1 MDGFKPFHTLNQVK
15 LHLKLVGCSPI
26 QSNRFYRFF
35 CIPIYIAVI
44 FIVLISYSL
53 SSLSFLFFNVKTFI
67 DFTESAFWASRSVL
81 SLAVYT
87 TFVWHRKDLT
97 KILDNLDE
105 IICKRQY
112 LFQSDLNQ
120 VTFEKS
126 TDIAGKM
133 QLKNVDFWGMEPKNL
148 QFKTELKIRIFAD
161 YQFSTKVRLI
171 SSYGS

>member
-1 MDGFKPFHTLNQVK
+1 MYTLVDTSFHLFIRTLCRHSQSLLRASAFLTVYMYIFLSRLEKFRWKMQSNVALMDGSKPFHTLNQVK

-26 QSNRFYRFF
+26 ESNRFYRFF

-44 FIVLISYSL
+44 FIILISYSL

-97 KILDNLDE
+97 KILDNLNE
-105 IICKRQY
+105 IIYER
-112 LFQSDLNQ
+112 
-120 VTFEKS
+120 
-126 TDIAGKM
+126 
-133 QLKNVDFWGMEPKNL
+133 
-148 QFKTELKIRIFAD
+148 
-161 YQFSTKVRLI
+161 
-171 SSYGS
+171 